1 VIRSLLVALAVL
13 TALTLGFLAWPRIVQ
28 AEENVSFGI
37 KPAKAHDGN
46 SNPPSY
52 FTHTLSPGELMIDEA
67 LVTNRGD
74 APVTLKLYAADATTA
89 INGGTGFAN
98 DGEEKN
104 GVAPWLSL
112 PMKQLSLQPHET
124 KTVPFL
130 VTVPSNASPGQHTAG
145 LVLEAVASSAVPASG
160 NAGAGFTVN
169 VVRRAGVAVLID
181 VPGYHVAGLEI
192 TGVCLR
198 QQNKKQG
205 ATFEVAVRNTGNV
218 FVRGQGSLVIRDR
231 KGTHLASIPINMD
244 TVLAGDATYFQVVHP
259 VLLDDGSYLL
269 SAALEYAEGKT
280 AVLEGKELNLNH
292 GEPEVGCEPGESKT
306 PEPGL
311 APDITTLTPAQEE
324 SDPPVGQYAIYGAL
338 PALLVV
344 VLLAVIL
351 VRRLRSRRL
360 DHR

>member
-1 VIRSLLVALAVL
+1 VRRNLVVALAVL
-13 TALTLGFLAWPRIVQ
+13 TVLTLGLLAWPRIVQ

-37 KPAKAHDGN
+37 KPAHGSDPNLPG
-46 SNPPSY
+46 Y
-52 FTHTLSPGELMIDEA
+52 FVHTLAPGALITDEA
-67 LVTNRGD
+67 LAVNSGD
-74 APVTLKLYAADATTA
+74 VPVTVRLYAADAITA

-104 GVAPWLSL
+104 GVARWLSL

-130 VTVPSNASPGQHTAG
+130 ITVPSDASPGQHTAG
-145 LVLEAVASSAVPASG
+145 LVLEAVAGSAVPASG
-160 NAGAGFTVN
+160 NAGTGFTVN

-181 VPGYHVAGLEI
+181 VPGYNAAGLEI

-198 QQNKKQG
+198 QQDKQHG
-205 ATFEVAVRNTGNV
+205 ATFEVAVRNTGNI

-231 KGTHLASIPINMD
+231 EGTELAAIPINMD
-244 TVLAGDATYFQVVHP
+244 TVLAGDATYFQVPHP

-280 AVLEGKELNLNH
+280 AVLEGTELDLKH
-292 GEPEVGCEPGESKT
+292 GEPEVGCEPEEVKP

-311 APDITTLTPAQEE
+311 APGVVTLTPAQE
-324 SDPPVGQYAIYGAL
+324 DGGPPIGRYAIYGAL
-338 PALLVV
+338 ALLTVA
-344 VLLAVIL
+344 AVAVL
-351 VRRLRSRRL
+351 VRKLGTRRSRR
-360 DHR
+360 R